1 MRHGAPRR
9 ARSHGAA
16 WGSGAA
22 TVCRPARRVRRGATL
37 RTEPAEVRDP
47 MGRAAGSGH
56 ELANRSTQARMRKRG
71 GGRARREPH
80 DAQPCGDRRTRL
92 FSVISVSLWPP
103 LRSSAS
109 LPRLC
114 RVLVW
119 LRLCRAGPQSHR
131 EHGEETAPWRSGGVN
146 DYERGK
152 RKEEEGRRKTATRR
166 TKNENEEP
174 GEQGGARRKRPDG
187 PAFALRATARQARRP
202 CLREGERIQKKKQPA
217 PSRGPAALE
226 SVGATS
232 SPRRASGSAAV
243 RAATAACSTGAG
255 PVP

>member
-1 MRHGAPRR
+1 MDPPSRSALRRGKPQRARRRNRAEPLTLNLFSTREDPVRHGAPRR

-71 GGRARREPH
+71 GGRDRCEPH

-146 DYERGK
+146 DYEDEEGKTQGNTEERGGNTPMDPPSRSALQRGK
-152 RKEEEGRRKTATRR
+152 LAGRWR
-166 TKNENEEP
+166 TPLRSPSGHELLRLSTSTVT
-174 GEQGGARRKRPDG
+174 GHGAL
-187 PAFALRATARQARRP
+187 AEF
-202 CLREGERIQKKKQPA
+202 
-217 PSRGPAALE
+217 
-226 SVGATS
+226 
-232 SPRRASGSAAV
+232 
-243 RAATAACSTGAG
+243 
-255 PVP
+255 